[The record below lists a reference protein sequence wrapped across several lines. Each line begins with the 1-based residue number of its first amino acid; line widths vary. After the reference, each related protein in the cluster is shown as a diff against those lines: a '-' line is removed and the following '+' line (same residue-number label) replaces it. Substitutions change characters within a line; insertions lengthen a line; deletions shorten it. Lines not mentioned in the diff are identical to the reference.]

1 MKKIFRNIVGAV
13 MSGLAIVACS
23 PEDFS
28 GANEM
33 GLPSIDNYEAKVTVD
48 QESNV
53 ATFEIVC
60 TDGSVAEGV
69 YPIWTINTGSETKS
83 TVNGFKTNKVVVAG
97 TYSYTFQVGNRNG
110 ISDGVK
116 SGTFTINTTRYDFL
130 PTIEKLT
137 GGSSKEWRV
146 YSATKG
152 HLGCGEGHNNP
163 AGWWSAGPEE
173 KASEGMYDDRVIF
186 TKTDAASAGAYS
198 YSAGE
203 DGNTFLNAGV
213 TLFPGNPGA
222 DWSYPCVGLNGA
234 QTDAAFTLD
243 YNADRDEV
251 GIVLPAKTLFPYL
264 ANDVQF
270 NQSATYWITDLTDK
284 VMTLVLDL
292 DGISWQVILINGENE
307 AQEEG
312 FDPDKV
318 NWCGVNDAENLAI
331 PFNTAGSFTFWWAT
345 WGWANGGDGSQ
356 NPIFSYDNGVYSI
369 TTVSG
374 GEAAWQGQCSIPDV
388 AINIEEGQTYDIS
401 FKVDAS
407 ESYENLI
414 FKVCETDNDDN
425 ILINKEGIK
434 LKKGEN
440 VVRYAKVFAEK
451 TVENEGSKEVVLG
464 SFTSGKLIFD
474 VGNRPEGLT
483 LKFSDFIIQKH
494 NPK

>member
-1 MKKIFRNIVGAV
+1 MNKILKYIGCALV
-13 MSGLAIVACS
+13 SGLALAACS
-23 PEDFS
+23 PDDFN
-28 GANEM
+28 GAN
-33 GLPSIDNYEAKVTVD
+33 GNLPLVSDYEAKVTVD
-48 QESNV
+48 QENNV

-213 TLFPGNPGA
+213 TLFPAIRVQTGA
-222 DWSYPCVGLNGA
+222 IHV
-234 QTDAAFTLD
+234 
-243 YNADRDEV
+243 
-251 GIVLPAKTLFPYL
+251 
-264 ANDVQF
+264 
-270 NQSATYWITDLTDK
+270 
-284 VMTLVLDL
+284 
-292 DGISWQVILINGENE
+292 
-307 AQEEG
+307 
-312 FDPDKV
+312 
-318 NWCGVNDAENLAI
+318 
-331 PFNTAGSFTFWWAT
+331 
-345 WGWANGGDGSQ
+345 
-356 NPIFSYDNGVYSI
+356 
-369 TTVSG
+369 
-374 GEAAWQGQCSIPDV
+374 
-388 AINIEEGQTYDIS
+388 
-401 FKVDAS
+401 
-407 ESYENLI
+407 
-414 FKVCETDNDDN
+414 
-425 ILINKEGIK
+425 
-434 LKKGEN
+434 
-440 VVRYAKVFAEK
+440 
-451 TVENEGSKEVVLG
+451 
-464 SFTSGKLIFD
+464 
-474 VGNRPEGLT
+474 
-483 LKFSDFIIQKH
+483 
-494 NPK
+494 